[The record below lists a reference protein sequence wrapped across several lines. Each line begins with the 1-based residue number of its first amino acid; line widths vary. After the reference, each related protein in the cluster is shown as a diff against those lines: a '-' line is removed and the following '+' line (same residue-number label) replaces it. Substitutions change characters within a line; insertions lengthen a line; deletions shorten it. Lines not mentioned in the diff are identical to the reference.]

1 LAKTKASGNIGP
13 YKVRRLL
20 GQGGMGTVYLAA
32 DPALGRMVAV
42 KLLPR
47 QLADEPEIVERFQ
60 REARALAKL
69 RHPNLMHIYTVGE
82 HEGRPY
88 FAMEYVK
95 GATLSSVI
103 AKIGYIPPPQAVRI
117 AAQVLSALDKVHQ
130 TEIVH
135 RDIKPGNIMIDEDG
149 RAILMDFGLARQEQ
163 ESRLTADHT
172 ILGTPNYMS
181 PEQANSE
188 PVDAR
193 TDIYSLG
200 VVLYEMLTG
209 APPFKGKSS
218 FEILR
223 QHIESSVPPPSEIR
237 PDVPEAFDAVVAR
250 AVAKSPDDRYQDVR
264 QMAADLAKVCPS
276 ETLERLGSA
285 SGVGTE
291 PTVLLSQHGA
301 PFESTVRLKRTA
313 TCPSA
318 SSGRSYRWFWA
329 GLAALWVLIGLFV
342 WHVIGPTPD
351 PPPVQ
356 APEPPPAQAR
366 AGQVVEILRV
376 GAEPVR
382 GRLISI
388 EVLDDGTTT
397 AKIGPEGSGRERT
410 VSIQDGDGLR
420 VVRER

>member
-1 LAKTKASGNIGP
+1 MAKTEVSGNIGP
-13 YKVRRLL
+13 YEVRRLL
-20 GQGGMGTVYLAA
+20 GQGGMGSVYLAA
-32 DPALGRMVAV
+32 DPALDRMVAV
-42 KLLPR
+42 KLLPL
-47 QLADEPEIVERFQ
+47 QLADEPQIVERFQ

-95 GATLSSVI
+95 GSTLSSLI
-103 AKIGYIPPPQAVRI
+103 AKIGHIPAPQVARV
-117 AAQVLSALDKVHQ
+117 AAEVLSALDKVHQ
-130 TEIVH
+130 AEIVH
-135 RDIKPGNIMIDEDG
+135 RDIKSGNIMIDEDG
-149 RAILMDFGLARQEQ
+149 RAVLMDFGLARQEQ
-163 ESRLTADHT
+163 ESRLTADYT

-181 PEQANSE
+181 PEQASGE

-200 VVLYEMLTG
+200 IVLYEMLTG
-209 APPFKGKSS
+209 APPFTGKTS

-250 AVAKSPDDRYQDVR
+250 AVAKSPEDRYQDVR
-264 QMAADLAKVCPS
+264 QMAADLAKVCSS
-276 ETLERLGSA
+276 ETLARLGGA
-285 SGVGTE
+285 PGVGTE

-301 PFESTVRLKRTA
+301 PFESTVQPKGA
-313 TCPSA
+313 AGCASA
-318 SSGRSYRWFWA
+318 SSGRSHRWLWG

-342 WHVIGPTPD
+342 WHVIGPGPES
-351 PPPVQ
+351 PPVQ
-356 APEPPPAQAR
+356 APEPPPAQVR
-366 AGQVVEILRV
+366 VGQVVEMLRV

-397 AKIGPEGSGRERT
+397 AKIRSEGSGRERT
-410 VSIQDGDGLR
+410 VSIQDGDELR